1 MAQDK
6 PSQSESQSEREKIPP
21 ALAIRIAK
29 KIPFIREFTTIAN
42 AYAFTGS
49 HFAFSRIAPVKQIYS
64 RILKKGI
71 FVFLVT
77 KIFMHFAHAYGVDIK
92 TLDFPSLNLNIF
104 PNLLGFGIG
113 IFALLFSIKSDFI
126 VKLQDKNQSNGFD
139 AQILNVDL
147 AYPLIVIA
155 WAVVVSACLKFFPSN
170 NFTQTTAIASFFYGM
185 AMIFELIG
193 FIFITAFRMISDV
206 SKQKPET

>member
-1 MAQDK
+1 
-6 PSQSESQSEREKIPP
+6 
-21 ALAIRIAK
+21 
-29 KIPFIREFTTIAN
+29 
-42 AYAFTGS
+42 
-49 HFAFSRIAPVKQIYS
+49 
-64 RILKKGI
+64 
-71 FVFLVT
+71 
-77 KIFMHFAHAYGVDIK
+77 MHFAHAYGVDIK